1 MKKDKKLDY
10 SGRESDFVGL
20 FKRINV
26 ISSVLCALFA
36 IVCCKITGDTSAG
49 MYFGIAA
56 YLICSAAYICGG
68 WIFYFSTPYSE
79 HDKSIIGHCFSGFD
93 RASLLFRRGM
103 RCLADNSLA
112 DSLRMLLGVDEYRLN
127 TKEKAVLCF
136 YTAVC
141 YRNMGYPTNA
151 AAYFIKAGENGLDIP
166 DVRFNALRCYCRAG
180 SIHDAE
186 NIFAEMCADDLDKVY
201 FNCLYTEM
209 GMMFVRADD
218 PDNAVKYFEKSIE
231 LEMDKA
237 SATGGLAVASLLKGD
252 LDSAMR
258 YFRKALIANIPDRR
272 GFIEFFRTT
281 ARDCGFEPDLESLG
295 TYPEGRDKSIS

>member
-1 MKKDKKLDY
+1 MKKDKKLKY
-10 SGRESDFVGL
+10 SGRESDFLGL
-20 FKRINV
+20 FERINI
-26 ISSVLCALFA
+26 ISSVLSAVFA
-36 IVCCKITGDTSAG
+36 IVYCQITDNVRAG
-49 MYFGIAA
+49 MYCGLAA
-56 YLICSAAYICGG
+56 YLISSAAYIGGG

-127 TKEKAVLCF
+127 TKEKAILYF
-136 YTAVC
+136 YTGVC

-151 AAYFIKAGENGLDIP
+151 AAYFIRSGENGLDIP
-166 DVRFNALRCYCRAG
+166 DVRLNALRCYCRAG

-186 NIFAEMCADDLDKVY
+186 NIFTEMCSDNLDRDY
-201 FNCLYTEM
+201 FNFLYTEM

-218 PDNAVKYFEKSIE
+218 PDEAVKYFEKSIE
-231 LEMDKA
+231 LDMDKA

-252 LDSAMR
+252 LDSGMR
-258 YFRKALIANIPDRR
+258 YFRKALIANIPDRK
-272 GFIEFFRTT
+272 GFLEFFRTT
-281 ARDCGFEPDLESLG
+281 AQNCGFDPDLESFG
-295 TYPEGRDKSIS
+295 TKPGDSEKSIS